1 MGDKFS
7 DNGNGRSSSIGGKH
21 FIAGYSNWTRN
32 IITQRPI
39 SKNEKMKSIADITF
53 HVLGLGFIVGDILTK
68 VNGYLN
74 AIILV
79 ILAIYFGVRS
89 YIRLRRDYVAL
100 QKEMFEQRQREINA
114 NHSK

>member
-1 MGDKFS
+1 MGDHFS
-7 DNGNGRSSSIGGKH
+7 NNGNGRTSTISGEQYVP
-21 FIAGYSNWTRN
+21 GYSNWTSN
-32 IITQRPI
+32 IVTKRPR
-39 SKNEKMKSIADITF
+39 STNEKMRSIADITF
-53 HVLGLGFIVGDILTK
+53 HVLGIGFIASDIITK

-100 QKEMFEQRQREINA
+100 KREMFEQEQRELNS
-114 NHSK
+114 NHK